1 LTYPAVRGS
10 ILAIGAREPAPHNQ
24 AGTLPLPGRS
34 HKGKGG
40 IEMTVKISTM
50 TGKLRG
56 VPAINTSPLD
66 NPFCE
71 KMAQTDSICAKCYSR
86 RMVSGLRKNCRPG
99 WKSNGQILSERL
111 LGDAEIKDLK
121 IPEKAVN
128 GIFRFSAHGE
138 LINEIHAWNLIQIA
152 RVHPDIIFALWTKRP
167 DLLKKCFGVVSKP
180 ENLVV
185 IYSNPAVDS
194 RIPVSLVQVRYTF
207 VDKVFNVISKDSAD
221 VNCGAR
227 SCATC
232 KLCYSKNTTSEVVEK
247 LK

>member
-1 LTYPAVRGS
+1 
-10 ILAIGAREPAPHNQ
+10 
-24 AGTLPLPGRS
+24 
-34 HKGKGG
+34 
-40 IEMTVKISTM
+40 MTVKISTM
-50 TGKLRG
+50 TGKLTG
-56 VPAINTSPLD
+56 VPALNTSPLD

-71 KMAQTDSICAKCYSR
+71 EMSHVDGFICQYCYSR
-86 RMVSGLRKNCRPG
+86 KMVAGIRKNCRPG

-152 RVHPDIIFALWTKRP
+152 RVHPDIIFALWTKRL
-167 DLLKKCFGVVSKP
+167 DLMKKCFDVVSKP

-185 IYSNPAVDS
+185 IYSNPYVDKPYS
-194 RIPVSLVQVRYTF
+194 IITLQALYPF
-207 VDKVFNVISKDSAD
+207 VDKVFSVITKDNGN

-232 KLCYSKNTTSEVVEK
+232 KLCYSKDTTSEVVEK